1 MTKQELAKRLQETD
15 SFWKNKPANYTEQ
28 EWWNEIL
35 RAAHNQIERSKFHDK
50 YGSRE
55 EGRNLN

>member
-1 MTKQELAKRLQETD
+1 MTKQELAKWWREND
-15 SFWKNKPANYTEQ
+15 SFWKNKPANKTEQ